1 MCDHYRT
8 KQKLL
13 GTLYTSDY
21 SLSLMCIKRGILPP
35 LPSFWLNPTRRN
47 CMIKDYP
54 KHDTLKGRRERCPS
68 LCDADLVTTR
78 VCLAKYVFG
87 NYKDQ
92 LFTIL
97 LNQRNDYFCFNN
109 HLFALKDSYKLQEN
123 VSFLLNFHQDAF
135 HFIVK

>member
-78 VCLAKYVFG
+78 VCLAKYVSV

-92 LFTIL
+92 LFASCWTKETTIFVSIIIYSPKKT
-97 LNQRNDYFCFNN
+97 NII
-109 HLFALKDSYKLQEN
+109 YKIN
-123 VSFLLNFHQDAF
+123 AF
-135 HFIVK
+135 HLINK